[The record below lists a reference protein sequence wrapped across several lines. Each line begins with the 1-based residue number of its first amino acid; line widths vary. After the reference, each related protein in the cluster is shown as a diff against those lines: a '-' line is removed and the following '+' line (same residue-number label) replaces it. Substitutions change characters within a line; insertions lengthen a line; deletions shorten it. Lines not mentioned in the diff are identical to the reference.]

1 MLTLTSSVDH
11 TLWVIHLQRLTAHP
25 VPTLPNIWCQWQ
37 HHQQTIPCGSS
48 PVARLPWWG
57 FHSVPRPQCRPWQL
71 WAWPSLGRRGRQ
83 CWAQWWHTERL
94 SRRSPHS
101 WLLGHR
107 PVEERQ
113 KRENSVIQ
121 NNSSLVWYSAKSE
134 VMMLPPPLPHPPTP
148 WSGDLCVS
156 YHLICILLY
165 TTSQISLQKCI
176 KTLQHSDSDSICN
189 WHI

>member
-1 MLTLTSSVDH
+1 MLTLTTSMDH
-11 TLWVIHLQRLTAHP
+11 TLWVIHLQRFTGHP
-25 VPTLPNIWCQWQ
+25 VPTLPNIWWQWQ
-37 HHQQTIPCGSS
+37 HHQQNIPCGSS

-83 CWAQWWHTERL
+83 CWAQWWHTERP

-113 KRENSVIQ
+113 KQENSVIP
-121 NNSSLVWYSAKSE
+121 K
-134 VMMLPPPLPHPPTP
+134 H
-148 WSGDLCVS
+148 GDGILKGLLEG
-156 YHLICILLY
+156 HLTLGCLAIILL
-165 TTSQISLQKCI
+165 K
-176 KTLQHSDSDSICN
+176 SDRKGKIL
-189 WHI
+189 